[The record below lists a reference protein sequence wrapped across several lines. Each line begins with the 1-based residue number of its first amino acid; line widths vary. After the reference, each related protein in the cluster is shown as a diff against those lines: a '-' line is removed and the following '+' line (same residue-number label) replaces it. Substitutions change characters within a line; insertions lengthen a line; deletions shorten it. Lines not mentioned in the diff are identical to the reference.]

1 MVFSLLLDFLHII
14 FNFLKFLMLDI
25 LGYVSTQILYL
36 VENKFFGTIF
46 REGFDKKKLEVFAKG
61 GELPS
66 LKIVIFL
73 QKDKAIPSGLNY

>member
-46 REGFDKKKLEVFAKG
+46 REGFDDKKIRIVREGGGTPILEN
-61 GELPS
+61 S
-66 LKIVIFL
+66 
-73 QKDKAIPSGLNY
+73 